1 MKLYKLKDL
10 VEVLS
15 TPLSTLQNWART
27 GYIPAFKVAQ
37 SWCVRESDLDKWLE
51 DLKEK
56 GALTPS
62 SDDLDTLENPAAVS
76 EVD

>member
-51 DLKEK
+51 DLNSLFRRLRHLSK
-56 GALTPS
+56 PS
-62 SDDLDTLENPAAVS
+62 LRK
-76 EVD
+76 

>member
-37 SWCVRESDLDKWLE
+37 SWWVRESDLDKWLE

-62 SDDLDTLENPAAVS
+62 SEDLDISQNLASES
-76 EVD
+76 EVV

>member
-15 TPLSTLQNWART
+15 TPLYTLQNWART

-56 GALTPS
+56 GAPTPS
-62 SDDLDTLENPAAVS
+62 SEDLDISQNLASES
-76 EVD
+76 EVV

>member
-37 SWCVRESDLDKWLE
+37 SWCVRESDLDMWLE

-56 GALTPS
+56 GAPTPS
-62 SDDLDTLENPAAVS
+62 SEDLDISQNLASES
-76 EVD
+76 EVV